1 MEVAII
7 GNITLNEIN
16 HSRNLIQSC
25 TFDGCGFGEFIKHP
39 HISKANL
46 SSISAVTSIILPD
59 RPLEDAVDL
68 APVHD
73 ERGQVRR
80 HHRVTSRR
88 RARQEG
94 ARVEHGAGRQGQS
107 SRLKVAMSSHNVT
120 WQGIKSWPNCSVLS
134 VLYSLYL

>member
-7 GNITLNEIN
+7 GNITLNEIT
-16 HSRNLIQSC
+16 HSRNRMQSC
-25 TFDGCGFGEFIKHP
+25 TFDGCGFGEFIEQR
-39 HISKANL
+39 HISKSKV
-46 SSISAVTSIILPD
+46 SSTLYPISAVTSTIILPD

-80 HHRVTSRR
+80 HHRVTARR

-94 ARVEHGAGRQGQS
+94 ARVEHRAGRQGQS
-107 SRLKVAMSSHNVT
+107 SRLEVTIFSHNWT
-120 WQGIKSWPNCSVLS
+120 WQST
-134 VLYSLYL
+134 

>member
-25 TFDGCGFGEFIKHP
+25 TFDGCGFGEFIKQP
-39 HISKANL
+39 HISKSSL
-46 SSISAVTSIILPD
+46 SSTLYPISAVASTIILPD

-80 HHRVTSRR
+80 HHRVTARR

-107 SRLKVAMSSHNVT
+107 SRLE
-120 WQGIKSWPNCSVLS
+120 L
-134 VLYSLYL
+134 